1 MFILLNY
8 AGKGKN
14 IFLNGVSQSPKI
26 YYFCQLEKQRGNM
39 APKSE
44 YDLLLYNLDRKVK
57 KAIESYRLI
66 ENGDRI
72 LIGLSGGKDS
82 LALVELLG
90 KRMKIFSPRFTA
102 IAVHIRMRNISY
114 RSDTSYLKKHCEQSG
129 IPFIEHITEFD
140 PEKDTRKSPCFL
152 CSWYRRKA
160 LFAIA
165 KEQQCNKIAL
175 GHHQDDIIQTLLMNM
190 TFQGAFGTMP
200 PRLSMSKFK
209 MTIIRPLCLIEEK
222 DLIRLSQ
229 LSGYV
234 KQEKSCP
241 YEHSSSR
248 PEIKEVIQILEKI
261 SPQVRSHIWNSM
273 THIQPEYLPGFTDKD
288 SIKIQ

>member
-1 MFILLNY
+1 
-8 AGKGKN
+8 
-14 IFLNGVSQSPKI
+14 
-26 YYFCQLEKQRGNM
+26 M
-39 APKSE
+39 AEKSE
-44 YDLLLYNLDRKVK
+44 KDLLLYHLDRKIK

-102 IAVHIRMRNISY
+102 IAVHIRMKNISY
-114 RSDTSYLKKHCEQSG
+114 KSDTSYLKEYCEQAG
-129 IPFIEHITEFD
+129 IPFLEYTTEFD
-140 PEKDTRKSPCFL
+140 PENDKRKSPCFL

-160 LFAIA
+160 MFSIA

-190 TFQGAFGTMP
+190 AFQGSFGTMP

-209 MTIIRPLCLIEEK
+209 MTLIRPLCLIEEK
-222 DLIRLSQ
+222 DLLRLSQ
-229 LSGYV
+229 LSGYI
-234 KQEKSCP
+234 KQEKVCP
-241 YEHSSSR
+241 YEKSSNR
-248 PEIKEVIQILEKI
+248 TEMKEVLRNLEKI
-261 SPQVRSHIWNSM
+261 SPQVRNHIWNSM
-273 THIQPEYLPGFTDKD
+273 THIQPEYLPGFIEPDPSKIKAD
-288 SIKIQ
+288 S